1 MCLFCWQKC
10 KPRSKLF
17 LRLDIFSTFRGV
29 HRLIFP
35 YVPYTVI
42 GLVHREP
49 ANVFLGKAKS
59 CFRDWP
65 FVYFS
70 SGFISHVFGDDA
82 NTHTP
87 TKRTL
92 SASWPLPILSLAHT
106 TFFFN
111 CHHGKNTIFKFILFI
126 YLFFYFFITQLPKIK
141 GNLFQ
146 EPWKNFSI
154 DPIQVFNSC
163 IDNLANAAQKPR
175 ITALSQVDCW
185 EKCSFPKRSKFV
197 KKKKSWGS
205 VPASVRCHGSKRK

>member
-10 KPRSKLF
+10 EPRSKLF
-17 LRLDIFSTFRGV
+17 LSTFRGV

-92 SASWPLPILSLAHT
+92 SASWPCPSYLQPT
-106 TFFFN
+106 QPFFSIA
-111 CHHGKNTIFKFILFI
+111 NTAKTPFLNLF
-126 YLFFYFFITQLPKIK
+126 YLFFYFFITQLPKIRE
-141 GNLFQ
+141 NLFQ

-154 DPIQVFNSC
+154 DPIQLFNSC

-197 KKKKSWGS
+197 KKKKKLRKR
-205 VPASVRCHGSKRK
+205 AS

>member
-1 MCLFCWQKC
+1 MFFWEKRRVAFVTGHLFTFLVVLSLTCLVTTQ
-10 KPRSKLF
+10 
-17 LRLDIFSTFRGV
+17 
-29 HRLIFP
+29 
-35 YVPYTVI
+35 
-42 GLVHREP
+42 
-49 ANVFLGKAKS
+49 
-59 CFRDWP
+59 
-65 FVYFS
+65 
-70 SGFISHVFGDDA
+70 
-82 NTHTP
+82 THTHQQKGPCLPHDLCPSYLQP
-87 TKRTL
+87 TQ
-92 SASWPLPILSLAHT
+92 P
-106 TFFFN
+106 FFSIAITAKTPFLN
-111 CHHGKNTIFKFILFI
+111 LF

-141 GNLFQ
+141 ENLFQ